1 MNTKAGPVR
10 TLLCS
15 LFKRTIGRLEAV
27 HEFAPSYCVAAL
39 CLILMG
45 LSLVGAMFAFKEGS
59 LVGGVGISF
68 VSAMLLG
75 ACVEVLSEVNMAR
88 AYRDMD
94 DDAEV

>member
-1 MNTKAGPVR
+1 
-10 TLLCS
+10 
-15 LFKRTIGRLEAV
+15 
-27 HEFAPSYCVAAL
+27 
-39 CLILMG
+39 
-45 LSLVGAMFAFKEGS
+45 MFAFKEGS